1 MIDDFLD
8 ATSFITEDKTF
19 YNTLEWCS
27 GPGFWGFGL
36 LGTGKTEKI
45 TFSSSDVSSYNIF
58 CF

>member
-1 MIDDFLD
+1 MIDDFPD

-36 LGTGKTEKI
+36 LGTGKT
-45 TFSSSDVSSYNIF
+45 
-58 CF
+58 